1 MKQFLPSIHI
11 TWKCVRHTHDVI
23 FIETIYEI
31 YTNAMPVWKEDLGI
45 YELWHLQSVPL
56 ATSRQWYVLKS
67 I

>member
-1 MKQFLPSIHI
+1 MKPFLPSIHI
-11 TWKCVRHTHDVI
+11 TWTCVRHTHDVI
-23 FIETIYEI
+23 FIETIYER